1 MGIESWEI
9 NAPAFSR
16 EASITVFRKRIFGRG
31 VSMRT
36 TFLHLTTVLRG
47 FSSLVLVGL
56 LGSGAGIAQERP
68 LLKKEERA
76 LAAAEKLQEE
86 QRQTELIARLGE
98 RLAECDQAGDR
109 KGRELVLKEAEA
121 EWGADDPRIRSLRG
135 EVEVKGEWLTPEQ
148 VASRSQSSPLKY
160 QYVSQR
166 GQMPDDMASHTALA
180 RTASGLGLDN
190 EARAHLLRLLDYDSE
205 NQEVRRQL
213 GHVELGGTWMTPE
226 TRAKVQTEMERRT
239 TLIQKGSES
248 ISKIRRLLLNR
259 RTASREEAISL
270 LSKVNDPDMAL
281 AVEMMIC
288 TLPSP
293 DSLLGLKKLGEWESE
308 DATAALLR
316 SAMFLNDAES
326 RKLALELLKDR
337 DTAAF
342 IPELLALLETPVIS
356 QFQLVETGFGGL
368 LHRHVFVQ
376 QKMDQDLIRQ
386 YDSSYQVNLSD
397 LALNRFSTQAVSVA
411 AEENSSAG
419 RERIVDFESRRRA
432 YNQFVA
438 ERNQFV
444 MELLSELT
452 GERPGRDPASWWK
465 WWEEKH
471 EYRYS
476 QRPVSYRTRN
486 LGTTITRVWLTPST
500 PGRDSGSRPRVP
512 VNSSECFVAGT
523 LVWTDCGLNP
533 IEKLTTGD
541 RVLSKDLQTGRLIY
555 RNVIRP
561 TQREAAST
569 FDVCIGGETFRASG
583 GHPFQ
588 VFGVGWVQAR
598 NLEPGMPVIARSG
611 TVLVES
617 VTPAKPAPLFNVVV
631 EGESNYFVGTMGVL
645 THDNTI
651 PKMPVRDPG
660 TVE

>member
-1 MGIESWEI
+1 
-9 NAPAFSR
+9 
-16 EASITVFRKRIFGRG
+16 
-31 VSMRT
+31 MRT
-36 TFLHLTTVLRG
+36 SFLHLTTVLRG
-47 FSSLVLVGL
+47 ISSLVVVGL

-76 LAAAEKLQEE
+76 LAAAEKLQEA

-109 KGRELVLKEAEA
+109 QGRELVLKEAEA

-135 EVEVKGEWLTPEQ
+135 EVEVNGEWLTPEQ
-148 VASRSQSSPLKY
+148 VASRSQASPLKY
-160 QYVSQR
+160 QYVAQR

-180 RTASGLGLDN
+180 RIASSLGLDN

-213 GHVELGGTWMTPE
+213 GHVDWGGTWMTPE
-226 TRAKVQTEMERRT
+226 MFTKAQTEMQRRT
-239 TLIQKGSES
+239 ELIEKGSEKVG
-248 ISKIRRLLLNR
+248 KIRRLLLNR
-259 RTASREEAISL
+259 QTASRAEAISL
-270 LSKVNDPDMAL
+270 LSEVNDPEMAL
-281 AVEMMIC
+281 AIEMMIC

-293 DSLLGLKKLGEWESE
+293 DSFLGLKKLGEWDSE

-316 SAMFLNDAES
+316 SAMFLSDVES
-326 RKLALELLKDR
+326 RKLALELLKER

-342 IPELLALLETPVIS
+342 IPELLALLETPVFS

-386 YDSSYQVNLSD
+386 YDSRYQVNLND
-397 LALNRFSTQAVSVA
+397 LALNRFSTQAQNLA
-411 AEENSSAG
+411 AEENSNAS
-419 RERIVDFESRRRA
+419 RRRIVDLESRRQA
-432 YNQFVA
+432 YNQFAA
-438 ERNQFV
+438 ERNEFV
-444 MELLSELT
+444 MELLAELT
-452 GERPGRDPASWWK
+452 GERPGKEPASWWK

-471 EYRYS
+471 EFSYS
-476 QRPVSYRTRN
+476 QRPVSYRARD
-486 LGTTITRVWLTPST
+486 LGTTTTRVWLNPAPRSDRA
-500 PGRDSGSRPRVP
+500 PWRPAG
-512 VNSSECFVAGT
+512 SSECFVAGT
-523 LVWTDCGLNP
+523 LVWTDSGLSP

-541 RVLSKDLQTGRLIY
+541 RVLSKDLQTGRLSY
-555 RNVIRP
+555 RSVIRP
-561 TQREAAST
+561 TQREASPT
-569 FDVCIGGETFRASG
+569 FDVRIGNETFCASG

-598 NLEPGMPVIARSG
+598 NLEPGMPVIARAG

-617 VTPAKPAPLFNVVV
+617 VTPSKPAPLFNVVV
-631 EGESNYFVGTMGVL
+631 EGESNYFVGAMGVL

-660 TVE
+660 TVD